1 MADEHPHSRRARLAA
16 RRRRIRWAGVLA
28 VALIVGAAGTVAAF
42 AFTDDAPSGPSAA
55 VLTGATN
62 PRNGAQST
70 STTTTPAEALNVR
83 PLSHAD
89 PLRLWVGGDSLS
101 GALGPSLGTLAGDTG
116 IVDTYV
122 DYKVSSGLVPSTR
135 NWQVYAPELIAQQD
149 PEAIVFMIGTND
161 ANVVNSVDANKD
173 GIHDWEVDYRERVAN
188 MMDLFVGGE
197 KDRTVIWI
205 GAPTMRDSQRDK
217 GVLEINRVMR
227 EEGEKR
233 GPHVIYV
240 DAYQLFSDENGEY
253 SDRLDVPVGPESPGE
268 TKSVRVRV
276 GDGVHLT
283 PAGADYLATP
293 VFSLLDSRYRLT
305 AQADHAHPINYTLVK
320 GGELADSS
328 RSGTSKNSGTKSG
341 SGTGTKKYT
350 ATTAPRVVSTPTTA
364 DAPSET
370 SPATDPTTPTTAAQD
385 PGVPPAP
392 TP

>member
-1 MADEHPHSRRARLAA
+1 MPMEASDPMLRSPLPRSTGPKPCPERVTAAVPEPSDEIDEEHPHSRRARLAA

-42 AFTDDAPSGPSAA
+42 AFTDDAPAGPSAA
-55 VLTGATN
+55 VLTGATSAG
-62 PRNGAQST
+62 NGST

-116 IVDTYV
+116 VVDTYV
-122 DYKVSSGLVPSTR
+122 DYKVSSGLIPSTR
-135 NWQVYAPELIAQQD
+135 NWQVYAPQLIAQED

-217 GVLEINRVMR
+217 GVLEVNRVMR
-227 EEGEKR
+227 EEAEKR

-240 DAYQLFSDENGEY
+240 DAYSHVQRRE
-253 SDRLDVPVGPESPGE
+253 R
-268 TKSVRVRV
+268 RVRRPARRARRPGVSRRDQERSCAGGRRRAPDAGRRRLPRDAGVLAARQPLPAHRASGRRAPDQLHV
-276 GDGVHLT
+276 GEGRRAVGFEQQRHPQRQRDRKRDEERHRD
-283 PAGADYLATP
+283 PAP
-293 VFSLLDSRYRLT
+293 
-305 AQADHAHPINYTLVK
+305 
-320 GGELADSS
+320 
-328 RSGTSKNSGTKSG
+328 
-341 SGTGTKKYT
+341 
-350 ATTAPRVVSTPTTA
+350 APRSR
-364 DAPSET
+364 
-370 SPATDPTTPTTAAQD
+370 Q
-385 PGVPPAP
+385 
-392 TP
+392 